1 MAYATRDDI
10 LTRFDPEEIERLTD
24 GVGAPVAGVIDAA
37 IAASESLVDSYLRS
51 AGYPTPFPSPVPK
64 VLTDVTSYLSI
75 ERIYARQPAAEIPPP
90 LERLIDWAYSWLNQ
104 LLAGAT
110 DLPTPTSSSSGSNA
124 NAAVKSLSRRP
135 DILTA
140 MNEEYSE

>member
-24 GVGAPVAGVIDAA
+24 GVGAPVGGVVDAA
-37 IAASESLVDSYLRS
+37 ISASESLVDSFLRS

-64 VLTDVTSYLSI
+64 VLTDVTSYLAI
-75 ERIYARQPAAEIPPP
+75 ERIYARQPSAEIPPP

-104 LLAGAT
+104 LLAGAV
-110 DLPTPTSSSSGSNA
+110 DLPLPPAATSQSGNV
-124 NAAVKSLSRRP
+124 AVKSLSLRP

>member
-24 GVGAPVAGVIDAA
+24 GVGAPVGSVMDAA
-37 IAASESLVDSYLRS
+37 IAAAESLVDSFLRS
-51 AGYPTPFPSPVPK
+51 VGYPTPFPSPIPK
-64 VLTDVTSYLSI
+64 ILTDVTSYLAI

-104 LLAGAT
+104 LLAGAA
-110 DLPTPTSSSSGSNA
+110 DLPLPPSTSHGSNV
-124 NAAVKSLSRRP
+124 AVKSLSRRP